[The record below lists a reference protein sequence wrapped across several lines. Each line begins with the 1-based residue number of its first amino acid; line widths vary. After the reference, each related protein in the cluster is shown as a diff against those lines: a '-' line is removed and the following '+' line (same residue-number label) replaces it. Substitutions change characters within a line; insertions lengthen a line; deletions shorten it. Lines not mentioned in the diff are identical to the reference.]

1 MKLTNLQGLFSG
13 PRRIAPRHCEHIGC
27 DQATR
32 EGKAY
37 CSDHVEQHPYVQE
50 LLSRLA
56 ERDRQDDD
64 VARRGSKAADLEAIT
79 AQEILAH
86 LAFHGPRTEE
96 RLCRE
101 LNVGDKTLV
110 GYVQALKRAKLV
122 TLAQTKRGSTLV
134 KPSKRVAE
142 ALGEHPTEV
151 AAPIVPGETEQVRR
165 TG

>member
-1 MKLTNLQGLFSG
+1 MKLTNLQGLFTG
-13 PRRIAPRHCEHIGC
+13 PRRIAPRHCEHDGC

-37 CSDHVEQHPYVQE
+37 CSDHVEEHPYVQG
-50 LLSRLA
+50 LLNRLA

-64 VARRGSKAADLEAIT
+64 VARRGSKAVDLGGIT

-101 LNVGDKTLV
+101 LNVGDKTV
-110 GYVQALKRAKLV
+110 AGYVQALKRARLV
-122 TLAQTKRGSTLV
+122 TLGTTKRGSTLV
-134 KPSKRVAE
+134 KPARRALE
-142 ALGEHPTEV
+142 ALSEAPTEV
-151 AAPIVPGETEQVRR
+151 ASPIVPEEPVRR